1 MFSVIDR
8 VKCVVADL
16 LPNSKREEANEL
28 EILPLEFDASADYL
42 NDREKEVLEQIANKP
57 SSEKRHS
64 DRAKILLTYDQEN
77 KVKATARIH
86 QTAPKEVRRWKRR
99 FEEALPLL
107 RQIGQQEEI
116 FSERI
121 YFEAIKTV
129 LDDAPRSG
137 APDKFTPEQRVQI
150 IAIACEVLDD
160 SDEPT
165 SQWTW
170 QQIADQTVK
179 RGIVEGSISTSTIGR
194 ILSEAN
200 LKPHRSSYWLNTPN
214 LDTEE
219 FKADAENI
227 CEQYRKAPELH
238 EQGIHLIST
247 DEKTGIQAIERDHPT
262 HAATPNQDKLGIERR
277 EYNYDRHGTLCLTAN
292 FEVATGKIIA
302 PTIGPTRTEADF
314 VAHIRQTVEQDIHG
328 SWRFVVDNLNTHQS
342 ESLVFYVVEQLGL
355 EIDAEILGEKG
366 KSGILKS
373 METRKA
379 FLSNPE
385 HRIHFIYTPKHASW
399 LNQVEIWFSIL
410 TRRLLKRGNFKSLE
424 ALEERIKKFIQF
436 FNETMAKPFKWTFSG
451 SVLAA

>member
-1 MFSVIDR
+1 MFSVIDQI
-8 VKCVVADL
+8 KSIVANL
-16 LPNSKREEANEL
+16 LPNKKREEANEL
-28 EILPLEFDASADYL
+28 EILPLELDTSAGYL
-42 NDREKEVLEQIANKP
+42 NSQEKEVLEKIANKP

-64 DRAKILLTYDQEN
+64 YRANILLTYDQEKN
-77 KVKATARIH
+77 IKATARIH

-99 FEEALPLL
+99 FEEARPLL
-107 RQIGQQEEI
+107 RQIGSQKEI

-121 YFEAIKTV
+121 YYEAVKTV
-129 LDDAPRSG
+129 LYDATRSG

-160 SDEPT
+160 SEEAA
-165 SQWTW
+165 SHWTW
-170 QQIADQTVK
+170 QQIADQAVE
-179 RGIVEGSISTSTIGR
+179 RGIVESISSSTIGR
-194 ILSEAN
+194 ILNEAN
-200 LKPHRSSYWLNTPN
+200 LKPHRSRYWLNTPN

-227 CEQYRKAPELH
+227 CQQYQKAPELH

-262 HAATPNQDKLGIERR
+262 HAATPNQDELGIERR
-277 EYNYDRHGTLCLTAN
+277 EYNYDRHGTLCLMAN

-302 PTIGPTRTEADF
+302 PTINPTRTETDF
-314 VAHIRQTVEQDIHG
+314 VAHIRQTIEGDIHG
-328 SWRFVVDNLNTHQS
+328 SWRFIVDNLNTHQS
-342 ESLVFYVVEQLGL
+342 ESLVLYVVEQLEL
-355 EIDAEILGEKG
+355 EIDADKLGEKG

-379 FLSNPE
+379 FLSNPA

-399 LNQVEIWFSIL
+399 LNQIEIWFSIL